1 MTETISR
8 ITIDTPVRFA
18 DELPGAAD
26 VTVIGGGVIG
36 VFAALYLARMGKRV
50 VLCEKGRIAG
60 EQSSRNW
67 GWIRRQ
73 GRDAAELPV
82 MIRALEL
89 WHDANRETNGA
100 CGVEARGT
108 LYLSRT
114 ETRQAERET
123 WLEIARAH
131 GLETRT
137 VSPREIAGFFSGQAA
152 ERWVGGVYSANDAR
166 GEPFRA
172 VPAVAGLAQQAGAA
186 IRENCAVRALDIAG
200 GRLTGVMT
208 EAGRIACDQVVLA
221 AGAWSALLAR
231 RHGIDLPQLAVNS
244 TVSRTAPMPE
254 FFSANAADG
263 ELSLRRRQDG
273 GYTLAG
279 SGRHGFYL
287 GPDAFRHFRA
297 FLPQLK
303 QSWHEI
309 DLGLWSPPGFP
320 DGWGTNRQW
329 DADAE
334 SPFERMR
341 VLEPAPNLAYV
352 KRLVARFKEK
362 FPAVGHPRIVES
374 WAGMIDAMPDVVP
387 VVDRHPS
394 ISGLIVATGMSGHGF
409 GIGPGFGEAIARM
422 ASGQDT
428 GFDLRRFRF
437 SRFTDGSPIEL
448 GPLL

>member
-1 MTETISR
+1 MTDAAAR
-8 ITIDTPVRFA
+8 ITIDTPIRFA
-18 DELPGAAD
+18 DKLPEAAD
-26 VTVIGGGVIG
+26 ITVIGGGVIG
-36 VFAALYLARMGKRV
+36 VFAALYLARLGKRV

-73 GRDAAELPV
+73 GRDAAELPI

-108 LYLSRT
+108 LYLAST
-114 ETRQAERET
+114 EKTLARKQA
-123 WLEIARAH
+123 WLEIAKAH
-131 GLETRT
+131 DLETRAL
-137 VSPREIAGFFSGQAA
+137 SRAEAAGFFSGQAA
-152 ERWVGGVYSANDAR
+152 DRWIGGIYSANDAR

-172 VPAVAGLAQQAGAA
+172 IPAVARLAQQSGVT

-200 GRLTGVMT
+200 GQLTGVVT

-221 AGAWSALLAR
+221 AGVWSSLLAR
-231 RHGIDLPQLAVNS
+231 RHGISLPQLAVRS
-244 TVSRTAPMPE
+244 TVSRTEPMPE
-254 FFSANAADG
+254 FFSSNAADEG
-263 ELSLRRRQDG
+263 LAIRRRQDG

-279 SGRHGFYL
+279 GGRHGFYL

-297 FLPQLK
+297 FFPQLK
-303 QSWHEI
+303 ESWREI
-309 DLGLWSPPGFP
+309 DLSLWSPQGYP
-320 DGWGTNRQW
+320 DGWGTARRW
-329 DADAE
+329 AEDAE

-341 VLEPAPNLAYV
+341 VLEPAPNMDYV
-352 KRLVARFKEK
+352 RRAVARFKER
-362 FPAVGHPRIVES
+362 FPAVGHPRIAES

-387 VVDRHPS
+387 VVDRCPVLP
-394 ISGLIVATGMSGHGF
+394 GLIVATGMSGHGF
-409 GIGPGFGEAIARM
+409 GIGPGFGEVIARM
-422 ASGQDT
+422 ATGQDP